1 MDWKELR
8 IAVLYGGP
16 SSERE
21 ISLVTG
27 KAIHDALRA
36 RGYDAFLI
44 DVGPDVPEILRS
56 ERVDV
61 AFIGLHGRLGEDG
74 CIQGLLETMRIPYT
88 GSGVLASA
96 MAMHKEVS
104 KQMFRARGVA
114 TPPSRFF
121 PGDEALSASVEDLPM
136 GLPAVVKPAAEGS
149 SVGVS
154 IVREASALPAALE
167 KAASYGAGVLVE
179 AFVPGMEV
187 HVAILEDEALGAIQV
202 IPAAEFYDFDAKYRS
217 GGKTQYVFP
226 APLEPAL
233 EARVL
238 DTALAAYRALGCAG
252 YGRVDTLVRPET
264 NEVFVIEVN
273 TLPGMT
279 PSSLVPKIAAGRGIS
294 FEDLCE
300 RILRTAALHGPGA
313 V

>member
-1 MDWKELR
+1 MSRKNNR

-27 KAIHDALRA
+27 EAIFEALRE
-36 RGYDAFLI
+36 RGHDAFLI
-44 DVGPDVPEILRS
+44 DVGPDVAQTLRD
-56 ERVDV
+56 EGAEV

-96 MAMHKEVS
+96 MALHKDVS
-104 KQMFRARGVA
+104 KQMFRARGIP
-114 TPPSRFF
+114 TPMSRFF
-121 PGDEALSASVEDLPM
+121 PDREAVGVGLADLAM
-136 GLPAVVKPAAEGS
+136 ELPLVVKPVAEGS

-154 IVREASALPAALE
+154 IVRDEAGLATALE
-167 KAASYGAGVLVE
+167 QAASFGAGVLVE
-179 AFVPGMEV
+179 AFVQGMEV

-202 IPAAEFYDFDAKYRS
+202 IPAAEFYDFEAKYKS
-217 GGKTQYVFP
+217 GGKTRYVFP

-238 DTALAAYRALGCAG
+238 ETALGAYRALGCSG
-252 YGRVDTLVRPET
+252 YGRVDTMVRPET
-264 NEVFVIEVN
+264 GEVFVIEVN

-294 FEDLCE
+294 FHDLCE
-300 RILRTAALHGPGA
+300 RILGTATLHT
-313 V
+313 